1 MKRTFLNKNAAEWLA
16 LAPEVTINGIVWF
29 VRPGCVETYRG
40 YADTVVIDSA
50 DERVVLYAAAA

>member
-29 VRPGCVETYRG
+29 VRPGCIEYLYRPDG
-40 YADTVVIDSA
+40 
-50 DERVVLYAAAA
+50 EQ